1 MIMAT
6 ARTDLPMTS
15 LFTKTLALIDSAN
28 SLDPHREFDGTEER
42 PKELLYSERMSA
54 CLEDFAPDA
63 TEHLRI
69 AARGQHIERWTS
81 PRSAYPEGRT
91 GYKKWRAELGLFHAR
106 RVGELM
112 QEAGYGDEDIKRT
125 QYLVQKRG
133 LGRDPETQCL
143 EDVIC
148 LVFIR
153 YYLEE
158 FARKHD
164 EEKLIDIIRKTW
176 GKMSENGH
184 KAALE
189 IPLSEAMRELV
200 GKALTA

>member
-1 MIMAT
+1 
-6 ARTDLPMTS
+6 MTS
-15 LFTKTLALIDSAN
+15 PLTQTLALIDRAN
-28 SLDPHREFDGTEER
+28 RLDPNIERDGGSEY

-54 CLEDFAPDA
+54 QLAEFAPDA
-63 TEHLRI
+63 SEHLHI

-81 PRSAYPEGRT
+81 PRSDYPEGRT
-91 GYKKWRAELGLFHAR
+91 GYKKWRAELGLFHAK

-112 QEAGYGDEDIKRT
+112 QEAGYGEEDIKRA

-153 YYLEE
+153 HYLEE
-158 FARKHD
+158 FAGKHD
-164 EEKLIDIIRKTW
+164 QEKLIDIIRKTW
-176 GKMSENGH
+176 GKMSEKGQA
-184 KAALE
+184 AALQ
-189 IPLSEAMRELV
+189 IPLSPAMSSLIGR
-200 GKALTA
+200 ALNP

>member
-1 MIMAT
+1 
-6 ARTDLPMTS
+6 MTS
-15 LFTKTLALIDSAN
+15 LFIKTLALIDSAN
-28 SLDPHREFDGTEER
+28 SRDPHREFDGTAER

-54 CLEDFAPDA
+54 CLDDFAPGA

-176 GKMSENGH
+176 GKMSGNGH

-189 IPLSEAMRELV
+189 IPLSDAMRELV

>member
-1 MIMAT
+1 ME
-6 ARTDLPMTS
+6 LPMTS
-15 LFTKTLALIDSAN
+15 PYIKTLELIDSAN
-28 SLDPHREFDGTEER
+28 RQDPNFETDGSAQR

-54 CLEDFAPDA
+54 CLEEFAPDA
-63 TEHLRI
+63 SEHLRI
-69 AARGQHIERWTS
+69 AARGQHIERWRS
-81 PRSAYPEGRT
+81 PRSAYPDGRT
-91 GYKKWRAELGLFHAR
+91 GYKKWRAELGLFHAQ

-112 QEAGYGDEDIKRT
+112 KLAGYGEEDIKRT

-153 YYLEE
+153 HYLGE
-158 FARKHD
+158 FASKHD

-176 GKMSENGH
+176 AKMSEKAH
-184 KAALE
+184 AAALE
-189 IPLSEAMRELV
+189 IPLNDAIKTLV
-200 GKALTA
+200 IRALTP

>member
-1 MIMAT
+1 
-6 ARTDLPMTS
+6 MTS
-15 LFTKTLALIDSAN
+15 PYIKTLELIDSAN
-28 SLDPHREFDGTEER
+28 RQDPNFETDGTAQR

-54 CLEDFAPDA
+54 CLEEFAPDA
-63 TEHLRI
+63 SEHLRI
-69 AARGQHIERWTS
+69 AARGQHIERWRS
-81 PRSAYPEGRT
+81 PRSAYPDGRT
-91 GYKKWRAELGLFHAR
+91 GYKKWRAELGLFHAQ

-112 QEAGYGDEDIKRT
+112 KLAGYGEEDIKRT

-153 YYLEE
+153 HYLGE
-158 FARKHD
+158 FASKHD

-176 GKMSENGH
+176 AKMSEKAH
-184 KAALE
+184 AAALE
-189 IPLSEAMRELV
+189 IPLNDAIKTLV
-200 GKALTA
+200 IRALTP

>member
-1 MIMAT
+1 ME
-6 ARTDLPMTS
+6 LPMTS
-15 LFTKTLALIDSAN
+15 PYIKTLELIDSAN
-28 SLDPHREFDGTEER
+28 RQDPNFETDGPAQR

-54 CLEDFAPDA
+54 CLEEFAPEA
-63 TEHLRI
+63 SEHLRI
-69 AARGQHIERWTS
+69 AARGQHIERWRS
-81 PRSAYPEGRT
+81 PRSAYPDGRT
-91 GYKKWRAELGLFHAR
+91 GYKKWRAELGLFHAQ

-112 QEAGYGDEDIKRT
+112 KLAGYGEEDIKRT

-153 YYLEE
+153 HYLGE
-158 FARKHD
+158 FASKHD

-176 GKMSENGH
+176 AKMSEKAH
-184 KAALE
+184 AAALE
-189 IPLSEAMRELV
+189 IPLNDAIKTLV
-200 GKALTA
+200 IRALTP

>member
-1 MIMAT
+1 
-6 ARTDLPMTS
+6 MTTP
-15 LFTKTLALIDSAN
+15 FAKTLALIDAAN
-28 SLDPHREFDGTEER
+28 AKDPHQEADAGSLR

-54 CLEDFAPDA
+54 CLAEFAPEA
-63 TEHLRI
+63 SEHLRI

-81 PRSAYPEGRT
+81 PRSAYPEGRA
-91 GYKKWRAELGLFHAR
+91 GYKKWRAELGLFHAQ

-112 QEAGYGDEDIKRT
+112 QEAGYPDDDIKRA

-153 YYLEE
+153 HYLEE
-158 FARKHD
+158 FAAKHD

-176 GKMSENGH
+176 AKMSEKGH
-184 KAALE
+184 AAALK
-189 IPLSEAMRELV
+189 IPLNDAMSALV
-200 GKALTA
+200 GKALSG

>member
-1 MIMAT
+1 
-6 ARTDLPMTS
+6 MTS
-15 LFTKTLALIDSAN
+15 SFSKTLELIDNAN
-28 SLDPHREFDGTEER
+28 RQDPNRETDGGVDY

-54 CLEDFAPDA
+54 CLTEFAPEA
-63 TEHLRI
+63 SEHLRI

-81 PRSAYPEGRT
+81 PRSNYPAGRT
-91 GYKKWRAELGLFHAR
+91 GYKQWRAELGLFHAR

-112 QEAGYGDEDIKRT
+112 REAGYADDDIKRT

-153 YYLEE
+153 HYLDD
-158 FARKHD
+158 FVRKQD
-164 EEKLIDIIRKTW
+164 EEKMIDIIRKTW
-176 GKMSENGH
+176 AKMSEQGQA
-184 KAALE
+184 AALK
-189 IPLSEAMRELV
+189 IPLSGTVKSLV
-200 GKALTA
+200 ERALTP

>member
-1 MIMAT
+1 
-6 ARTDLPMTS
+6 MTTP
-15 LFTKTLALIDSAN
+15 FAKTMALIDAAN
-28 SLDPHREFDGTEER
+28 ALDSNLESDGANLR
-42 PKELLYSERMSA
+42 PKELLYAERMTD
-54 CLEDFAPDA
+54 CLKDFQPDA
-63 TEHLRI
+63 SEHLQL

-91 GYKKWRAELGLFHAR
+91 GYKKWRAELGLFHAK

-112 QEAGYGDEDIKRT
+112 QQAGYEEEDIKRA

-153 YYLEE
+153 HYLEE
-158 FARKHD
+158 FATKHD
-164 EEKLIDIIRKTW
+164 EPKLIDIIQKTW
-176 GKMSENGH
+176 AKMSEQGH
-184 KAALE
+184 AAALR
-189 IPLSEAMRELV
+189 IPLSQPMQTLV
-200 GKALTA
+200 GKALTPA